1 MKLISIIVPAFNE
14 EKNVIGTFEAIKN
27 SLINIPDQFEII
39 FVDDCST
46 DKTNDILTY
55 LAKKNTYI
63 KIVNNKENMGFAN
76 AFFEG
81 TKIAKGK
88 YVQLIPGDNCFE
100 SHELKKIIDE
110 LSNNYDWILA
120 DTKDLNNS
128 RTFKR
133 ELFSRFF
140 VWTVNI
146 LFLKNFRYYNGI
158 HVIKRE
164 IFNELTLKSRSPLF
178 LCEIFLKTLKKTQ
191 NYKIVRAYFVE
202 RTEGETKIFNLKTIL
217 QTITELIYLRIEL
230 WFK

>member
-46 DKTNDILTY
+46 DKTNNILTE
-55 LAKKNTYI
+55 LTKKNTYI
-63 KIVNNKENMGFAN
+63 KIVTNKKNLGYGA
-76 AFFEG
+76 AFLEG
-81 TKIAKGK
+81 AKISIGK
-88 YVQLIPGDNCFE
+88 YIQLIPGDDCFK
-100 SHELKKIIDE
+100 SHELKKIVDE

-120 DTKDLNNS
+120 DTKDQNNS
-128 RTFKR
+128 RTFSR

-158 HVIKRE
+158 HAIKRD
-164 IFNELTLKSRSPLF
+164 IFESIKIKSKSPLF
-178 LCEIFLKTLKKTQ
+178 LCEIFLKALKKTK
-191 NYKIVRAYFVE
+191 NYKIVRVYFTE
-202 RTEGETKIFNLKTIL
+202 RTEGETKIFNFKTIL
-217 QTITELIYLRIEL
+217 QTITDLIYLRIEL